1 MVLNLRKTQL
11 PSLATIALFGE
22 IRKGS
27 KLGTLDIRHNDIDD
41 KTREAI
47 ATTLKDNESLVWL
60 WMVNNKISAEAAKYI
75 MKEALCFNDTLQD
88 FSIPLYCKENQNVIM
103 LLLDKINKRESRC
116 CNSLQI
122 SFDRLNF

>member
-11 PSLATIALFGE
+11 PSLATIALMFGE
-22 IRKGS
+22 IGKGS
-27 KLGTLDIRHNDIDD
+27 KLGTLDIRH
-41 KTREAI
+41 KTCEAI